1 MGREE
6 KAMKTSLE
14 RTRWRRIIA
23 VSIVAVYWPAAA
35 AAGAPGLAVLR
46 REAMRAGSIRGS
58 ASAAQPCPLTERWF
72 VVSLGGTPVG
82 YVREASGGPGTGAGT
97 VLVSDSLMK
106 MVLNRLG
113 AKVEIAVTT
122 RTEEMLDG
130 RLKKIT
136 SETRA
141 SVLSTK
147 SEALIKDGLIEIRTE
162 AGGKSYKRTV
172 PYTGTLLGPEGIRR
186 LSLERVLRP
195 GDRIEFQTFSSET
208 ETVSRGSQTALAW
221 ENVRIGGGEV
231 RALKVEEVLEGAG
244 AKITSWLDDRRET
257 LRQEMPTP
265 FGVAEIVLA
274 TREQALQAEGGGALP
289 EEMFERSI
297 LRTAV
302 RLPQA
307 RTLEYLKVRLIPRD
321 PVSAWPEF
329 SGPSPKAVDRTGT
342 TIDLEIRRPKTPGPA
357 RLPVAGT
364 EANREFLEPN
374 AYIQSDDP
382 AVRKTALDVL
392 GGETD
397 IWKAGLK
404 LERWVAENMQFDL
417 GIVLAPSSEL
427 FKNRRGTCV
436 GYATLLATLARA
448 AGIPSRV
455 VIGYVYALGM
465 FGGHAWTEIAV
476 GEAWIPLDSAI
487 VAPGVADAARIG
499 MSATSFRQGASSLV
513 GGPARQLFGRTDIR
527 ILEFAG
533 PDHKVVAIPPD
544 AAPFTVDG
552 DGYRNPWLGIALA
565 KPEGWKFVKLDAVWP
580 DPAVVGLEGP
590 AGMKAELQEVY
601 LPPWKIGQDA
611 ARLNLARVVPGGKE
625 RRARIAGHSAIIWEN
640 PDKSALA
647 VLDGTEAWLLVVTG
661 KDAPAVLTK
670 LASGFNLM
678 ERPKAGEER

>member
-1 MGREE
+1 MEEIQKRFQRDRLKRLTADSAGIKMSREE
-6 KAMKTSLE
+6 KVMKTCQGGTCLG
-14 RTRWRRIIA
+14 RIIA
-23 VSIVAVYWPAAA
+23 CSCLTLFALAAA
-35 AAGAPGLAVLR
+35 PVSRGQGATR
-46 REAMRAGSIRGS
+46 
-58 ASAAQPCPLTERWF
+58 TEQWF

-82 YVREASGGPGTGAGT
+82 YVREASGGPGAGAGT
-97 VLVSDSLMK
+97 ALVSDSLMK

-113 AKVEIAVTT
+113 ARVEIAVTT
-122 RTEEMLDG
+122 RTEETPDG

-141 SVLSTK
+141 SVLATK
-147 SEALIKDGLIEIRTE
+147 SEALIKDGHIEIRSE
-162 AGGKSYKRTV
+162 AGGKSYTRTI

-186 LSLERVLRP
+186 LSLERVLQP

-244 AKITSWLDDRRET
+244 AKIESWLDAERQP

-265 FGVAEIVLA
+265 FGVAEIILA

-307 RTLEYLKVRLIPRD
+307 RTLEYLKARLTPRD

-329 SGPSPKAVDRTGT
+329 PGPSPKAAARTGT
-342 TIDLEIRRPKTPGPA
+342 TIDLEVRRPKIPGPA

-374 AYIQSDDP
+374 ATIQSDDP
-382 AVRKTALDVL
+382 TVRKTALDVL

-417 GIVLAPSSEL
+417 GIALASSSEL
-427 FKNRRGTCV
+427 FKNRRGTCL

-476 GEAWIPLDSAI
+476 GEAWIPLDSAV

-499 MSATSFRQGASSLV
+499 LSATSFREGAASLA

-527 ILEFAG
+527 ILEYAG
-533 PDHKVVAIPPD
+533 PDNKNVVVPPD
-544 AAPFTVDG
+544 AVPYAVDG
-552 DGYRNPWLGIALA
+552 DIYRNPWLGIMLT

-590 AGMKAELQEVY
+590 GGMKAELQEAY
-601 LPPWKIGQDA
+601 LLPWKTAEDA
-611 ARLNLARVVPGGKE
+611 ARLNLARVAPGGKE
-625 RRARIAGHSAIIWEN
+625 RLARIAGRSAIIWEK
-640 PDKSALA
+640 PGQSALA
-647 VLDGTEAWLLVVTG
+647 ILDGTEAWLLVVTG
-661 KDAPAVLTK
+661 KDAPAVLAM
-670 LASGFNLM
+670 LASGFNF
-678 ERPKAGEER
+678 GFSSI